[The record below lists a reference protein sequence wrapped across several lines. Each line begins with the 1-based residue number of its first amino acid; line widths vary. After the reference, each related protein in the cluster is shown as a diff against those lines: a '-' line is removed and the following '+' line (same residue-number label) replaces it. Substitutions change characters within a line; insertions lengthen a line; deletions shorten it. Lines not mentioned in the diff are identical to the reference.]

1 MRKLLFASV
10 ITVMALPG
18 LANANTI
25 NGSLWHVPEFVVDF
39 SGTGAIPGNVP
50 GTTPDVTFDVAS
62 PFDFDKTSATV
73 TDWLGSSSAFN
84 IVENTAGTLASL
96 MDGGGVGTIVN
107 FLGSVSV
114 TNGQQFTVTHDDGL
128 SLIIGSTLV
137 ISAPGPTS
145 PTTGTYTYTGATG
158 TFPFQLV
165 YSECCG
171 GPAVLQVDLPLSAVP
186 LPGALPLFAGGLGLL
201 GFLARRRRKPMTE
214 AFA

>member
-1 MRKLLFASV
+1 M
-10 ITVMALPG
+10 
-18 LANANTI
+18 
-25 NGSLWHVPEFVVDF
+25 
-39 SGTGAIPGNVP
+39 
-50 GTTPDVTFDVAS
+50 TFDVAS
-62 PFDFDKTSATV
+62 PFDFDKTTATV

-128 SLIIGSTLV
+128 SLIIDGNLV

-158 TFPFQLV
+158 TFPFNWSTQNAVGGQL
-165 YSECCG
+165 SFKLTCRS
-171 GPAVLQVDLPLSAVP
+171 QLSRSRERCRCSLVVWD
-186 LPGALPLFAGGLGLL
+186 FWVFLL
-201 GFLARRRRKPMTE
+201 GDVGSP
-214 AFA
+214 